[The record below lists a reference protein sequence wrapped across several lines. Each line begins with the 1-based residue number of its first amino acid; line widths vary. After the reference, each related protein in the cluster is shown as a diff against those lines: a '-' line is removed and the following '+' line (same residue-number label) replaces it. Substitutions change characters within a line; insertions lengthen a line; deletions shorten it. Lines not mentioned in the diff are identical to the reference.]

1 MSYSYSHAESMTST
15 MLSRFTS
22 IDSSTDACLVGEL
35 WWENRDLDVFC
46 VRVVTMP
53 STVLT
58 LLGYLLVNN
67 ALIAFKYERM
77 FFRTSWSSI

>member
-1 MSYSYSHAESMTST
+1 
-15 MLSRFTS
+15 
-22 IDSSTDACLVGEL
+22 VGEL